1 MARYR
6 CHGVASEAG
15 FGTHTASGHE
25 VGQEHLPDDERIE
38 PMLTKSK
45 TDTDSRNSEPP
56 LEGSP
61 AASEREMVA
70 SLALDV
76 ARNPEGF
83 AIFTDFDGT
92 LVDIAGRPEDVVVP
106 RHLRTDIRRVRALL
120 GGALAI
126 VTGRTLAEV
135 GRFLGKGLDASGLHG
150 IEFTFA
156 PAAGQQPRAGDAPR
170 ELVEGVVKIVTA
182 DPGLRLENK
191 GAIIAVHYRQAPAAH
206 GRLKVG
212 LLDLIATLR
221 LDYQIKEG
229 RAVIEV
235 MPRGQSKGTAL
246 LEFMQRTPF
255 AGRRPI
261 MIGDDRAD
269 EDAFAVAREAGGY
282 GLRVAGEHFN
292 RGDEP
297 FAHAREVRAWF
308 ATLAGRMA

>member
-1 MARYR
+1 
-6 CHGVASEAG
+6 
-15 FGTHTASGHE
+15 
-25 VGQEHLPDDERIE
+25 
-38 PMLTKSK
+38 MLTR
-45 TDTDSRNSEPP
+45 SRNET
-56 LEGSP
+56 GSHNDEASLVAHQ
-61 AASEREMVA
+61 AASERGIVA
-70 SLALDV
+70 SLALDI
-76 ARNPEGF
+76 AGNPDGF

-92 LVDIAGRPEDVVVP
+92 LVDIVGRPEDVVVP
-106 RHLRTDIRRVRALL
+106 RGLRTDIRRVRTLL
-120 GGALAI
+120 GGAFAI
-126 VTGRTLAEV
+126 VTGRTLTEV

-156 PAAGQQPRAGDAPR
+156 PPAGQSPRAGDAPR
-170 ELVEGVVKIVTA
+170 ELVEGIVRIVAA

-206 GRLKVG
+206 GRLRSG
-212 LLDLIATLR
+212 LLDLIAALR
-221 LDYQIKEG
+221 LDHQIKEG

-269 EDAFAVAREAGGY
+269 EDAFAVAREAGGF

-297 FAHAREVRAWF
+297 FAHAREVRAWL
-308 ATLAGRMA
+308 ATLAGRMS

>member
-1 MARYR
+1 
-6 CHGVASEAG
+6 
-15 FGTHTASGHE
+15 
-25 VGQEHLPDDERIE
+25 
-38 PMLTKSK
+38 MLTKSRNENG
-45 TDTDSRNSEPP
+45 SRNNEAGAVS
-56 LEGSP
+56 GP
-61 AASEREMVA
+61 AAGERAMVA
-70 SLALDV
+70 ALARDI
-76 ARNPEGF
+76 AGNPGGF

-92 LVDIAGRPEDVVVP
+92 LVDIVGRPEDVVVP
-106 RHLRTDIRRVRALL
+106 RGLRIDIRRVKALL
-120 GGALAI
+120 GGAFAI

-135 GRFLGKGLDASGLHG
+135 GRFLGKELDASGLHG

-156 PAAGQQPRAGDAPR
+156 TAAGQPPRAGDAPR
-170 ELVEGVVKIVTA
+170 ELVEGIVKIVAT

-191 GAIIAVHYRQAPAAH
+191 GAIIAVHYRQVPAAH
-206 GRLKVG
+206 GRLKSG

-221 LDYQIKEG
+221 LDHQIKEG

-255 AGRRPI
+255 SGRRPI

-308 ATLAGRMA
+308 ATLAGRMS

>member
-1 MARYR
+1 
-6 CHGVASEAG
+6 
-15 FGTHTASGHE
+15 
-25 VGQEHLPDDERIE
+25 
-38 PMLTKSK
+38 MLTKPK
-45 TDTDSRNSEPP
+45 TGNQDEDGGQR
-56 LEGSP
+56 
-61 AASEREMVA
+61 ASERAMVA
-70 SLALDV
+70 SLALDIV
-76 ARNPEGF
+76 ANPDAF
-83 AIFTDFDGT
+83 AVFTDFDGT
-92 LVDIAGRPEDVVVP
+92 LVDIASRPEDVVVP
-106 RHLRTDIRRVRALL
+106 RQLRSDIRRVRGLL
-120 GGALAI
+120 GGAFAI

-135 GRFLGKGLDASGLHG
+135 GRFLGKDLEASGLHG

-156 PAAGQQPRAGDAPR
+156 PAPGQARATGDAPR
-170 ELVEGVVKIVTA
+170 ELVEGIVRIVTA
-182 DPGLRLENK
+182 DQGLRLENK

-206 GRLKVG
+206 GRLKAG

-235 MPRGQSKGTAL
+235 MPTGQSKGTAL

-255 AGRRPI
+255 AGRRPV
-261 MIGDDRAD
+261 MLGDDRAD

>member
-1 MARYR
+1 
-6 CHGVASEAG
+6 
-15 FGTHTASGHE
+15 
-25 VGQEHLPDDERIE
+25 
-38 PMLTKSK
+38 MLTKPE
-45 TDTDSRNSEPP
+45 TAHLDDG
-56 LEGSP
+56 EGERS
-61 AASEREMVA
+61 ASERAMVA
-70 SLALDV
+70 ALALDII
-76 ARNPEGF
+76 ASPDAF

-92 LVDIAGRPEDVVVP
+92 LVDIAGRPEDVVIP
-106 RHLRTDIRRVRALL
+106 RRLRADIRQVKALL
-120 GGALAI
+120 GGAFAI

-135 GRFLGKGLDASGLHG
+135 GRFLGKGLEASGLHG

-156 PAAGQQPRAGDAPR
+156 PAAGQARPTRDAPH
-170 ELVEGVVKIVTA
+170 ELVQGIVKIVTA

-191 GAIIAVHYRQAPAAH
+191 GAIIAVHYRQVPAAH
-206 GRLKVG
+206 GRIKTG

-269 EDAFAVAREAGGY
+269 EDAFAVAREQGGY

-292 RGDEP
+292 KGDEP